1 MENSADTIDYV
12 EIYVTDLESAV
23 QSWINDY
30 GFAAVGTAGSDAL
43 GYRSVALRLGSITL
57 VLTMGISPDHPAS
70 DYVAVHGDGVGN
82 IALHLADPPSETRS
96 VQAFGDVIHTLVEHQ
111 PGLPPGFAPLA
122 STQTEGADIAL
133 IEIDHIAVCLGIG
146 DLNPTVEYY
155 ENELGFREIFAERI
169 VVGSQAMNSKVVQS
183 PGRGVT
189 LTLIEPDASADP
201 GQIDDF
207 LKNHNGAGVQH
218 LAFSTA
224 DAVRTVRALTS
235 RGVRF
240 LSAPGVYYDLL
251 GKRIKVRGHALDDL
265 RETNLLADE
274 DHGGQLFQIFTA
286 STHPRRT
293 LFFEIIERQG
303 ASTFGSSNIKALYEA
318 VEMERARR

>member
-30 GFAAVGTAGSDAL
+30 GFAAVGTAGSDDL

-96 VQAFGDVIHTLVEHQ
+96 VRAFGDVIHTLVEHQ

-122 STQTEGADIAL
+122 STQTEPADIAL

-183 PGRGVT
+183 PGRGIT

-224 DAVRTVRALTS
+224 DAVRTVRAYAFFPPPASTTICSASGSRYVATRWTTCGKLTCSPTKTTAASSSRSSPHRPTRGALCSSRSSNDKAPAHSGLPTS
-235 RGVRF
+235 RHSTRQ
-240 LSAPGVYYDLL
+240 S
-251 GKRIKVRGHALDDL
+251 RWNERDD
-265 RETNLLADE
+265 D
-274 DHGGQLFQIFTA
+274 Q
-286 STHPRRT
+286 
-293 LFFEIIERQG
+293 
-303 ASTFGSSNIKALYEA
+303 
-318 VEMERARR
+318 